1 MENPKL
7 IMIFGLILIGA
18 VFLVY
23 FLVKKKYEEVIA
35 SILQVAQYQE
45 KYNFSFKDDLK
56 AAKYINDAGNIGLM
70 AKTMVTAETNVR
82 DLIVKAI
89 ESANNILASSKEFSS
104 AANQAA
110 TVSDDISKTIE
121 EIAKGATD
129 QAQDAT
135 KGAASMAHMGEM
147 IVENEFL
154 IENLNRKTEKILS
167 MKDEGLD
174 IVRALVRSTEESK
187 TSSVTIY
194 EIVTGTNESA
204 KAIEQA
210 SDMIKS
216 IAEQT
221 NLLALNAAIEAAR
234 AGEAGRGFAVVAEE
248 IRKLA
253 EDSNRFTEDIRKIV
267 VQLMD
272 KSQTA
277 VETMGTI
284 TQIVEEQTQSVEK
297 TTEKFKQISDA
308 LEESNSIIHKI
319 NEHSENIEK
328 QKEEMLYVIDN
339 LSAIAQ
345 ENAASTQEAAAAIEE
360 QSVSMQEIV
369 NSSQHLAEVAQS
381 LTMLTNQF
389 TV

>member
-147 IVENEFL
+147 IVENELL